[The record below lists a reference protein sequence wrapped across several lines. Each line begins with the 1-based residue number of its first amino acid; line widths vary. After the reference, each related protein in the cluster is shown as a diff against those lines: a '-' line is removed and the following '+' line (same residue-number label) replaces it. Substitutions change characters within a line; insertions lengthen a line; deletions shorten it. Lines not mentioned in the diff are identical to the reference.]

1 MEKVLIVVKDEN
13 ILHSLESLLIHNNY
27 EAVTAFNPQ
36 DAIRR
41 IYTHLPELIIIDLH
55 FYSNDQVDLLNY
67 IRNIINLKT
76 TPILLLSNCQN
87 DDQSFTA
94 PDHYSDII
102 KKPYQSIDILRK
114 INSRI
119 SERKQVIQL
128 LKNSTSVSIDD
139 SVLIEVIDSSSDEIE
154 SLKNSYLE
162 EDEIIDALS
171 RKSIEAQTNIE
182 REEKQNSYEKLTEI
196 MKDLSNSQNAHQL
209 ETYAFV
215 NIKQLVEEIA
225 KKDLRENDTSFII
238 SEIELKTNTFV
249 FQTILNEAVEN
260 AFKHSMSH
268 TPVEVLAVAK
278 DDQYVI
284 SITNYSMLDKDF
296 DIDKPDKL
304 GMKII
309 DLGCRILDMQFQIT
323 AVSNNCVKSRFT
335 VNKNN
340 N

>member
-41 IYTHLPELIIIDLH
+41 IYTHLPELIITDLH
-55 FYSNDQVDLLNY
+55 FQNNNKIDLLNY
-67 IRNIINLKT
+67 VRNIINLKS
-76 TPILLLSNCQN
+76 TPILFLSDCNS
-87 DDQSFTA
+87 DDQSLST
-94 PDHYSDII
+94 PDSYSDLI
-102 KKPYQSIDILRK
+102 KKPYQSNDILKK
-114 INSRI
+114 INSRL
-119 SERKQVIQL
+119 SEKKQVIQL
-128 LKNSTSVSIDD
+128 RKNSTSISIDD
-139 SVLIEVIDSSSDEIE
+139 SVLIEVFDTSS
-154 SLKNSYLE
+154 NYLE
-162 EDEIIDALS
+162 SFKKSDLVEEEILDALS
-171 RKSIEAQTNIE
+171 RRTIEEQIDNDKK
-182 REEKQNSYEKLTEI
+182 EKHNCYAKLSEI
-196 MKDLSNSQNAHQL
+196 FNDVSNFRNAHPL
-209 ETYAFV
+209 ETYSFV

-238 SEIELKTNTFV
+238 TELELNTDIFV
-249 FQTILNEAVEN
+249 FQTILKEAIEN

-268 TPVEVLAVAK
+268 TPVEVLAITK

-284 SITNYSMLDKDF
+284 SITNYSLLDKEF
-296 DIDKPDKL
+296 DVDKPDKL

-323 AVSNNCVKSRFT
+323 AVTNNCVKSRFT
-335 VNKNN
+335 ININN